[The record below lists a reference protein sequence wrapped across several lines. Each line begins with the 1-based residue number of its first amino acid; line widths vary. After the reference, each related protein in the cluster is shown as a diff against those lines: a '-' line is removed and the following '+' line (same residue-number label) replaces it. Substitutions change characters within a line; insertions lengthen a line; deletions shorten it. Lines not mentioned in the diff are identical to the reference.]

1 MLLTKIYL
9 YDFTSKDPCFP
20 TLLFRPSHQ
29 GLRVHGI
36 DLFIKLTFFEGLI
49 IAFLDISHTIFAV
62 QLLTFG
68 LLFVQCGMLLDRQ
81 RHGLRTPSE
90 AFFHQN
96 PKLLDLGKLF
106 GQITFGAFWF
116 FSDNLSAP
124 I

>member
-1 MLLTKIYL
+1 M
-9 YDFTSKDPCFP
+9 
-20 TLLFRPSHQ
+20 
-29 GLRVHGI
+29 HGI

-90 AFFHQN
+90 AFFYQN
-96 PKLLDLGKLF
+96 PKILGLDRLF
-106 GQITFGAFWF
+106 GQISFGAFVV
-116 FSDNLSAP
+116 FSANLSTP
-124 I
+124 TWIL